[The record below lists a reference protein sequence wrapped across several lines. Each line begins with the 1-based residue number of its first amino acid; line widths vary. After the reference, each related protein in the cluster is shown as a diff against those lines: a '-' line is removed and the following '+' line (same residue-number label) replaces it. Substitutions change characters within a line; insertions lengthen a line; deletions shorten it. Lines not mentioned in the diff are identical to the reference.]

1 MLHAVGLPQK
11 IRKKVIRHE
20 LYKSSRVRI
29 VGGILASKR
38 GETQLRNPEYN
49 PTACNI
55 LHSARWQ
62 KDMCNTDLYT
72 IVRLIYKLPT
82 NPPLRNTQSSRQFS
96 SLCGDAPASWLAL
109 LKISARWPKT
119 IMSLTTLDLGLTQKA
134 VTPPSETD

>member
-55 LHSARWQ
+55 HGSRCRKSDASFVYECAR
-62 KDMCNTDLYT
+62 
-72 IVRLIYKLPT
+72 
-82 NPPLRNTQSSRQFS
+82 
-96 SLCGDAPASWLAL
+96 
-109 LKISARWPKT
+109 
-119 IMSLTTLDLGLTQKA
+119 LTRTSDRA
-134 VTPPSETD
+134 